1 VLLERKQ
8 ECRELDRLLAGVR
21 EGLSGVLVLRG
32 EAGIGK
38 TALLEHAVESATG
51 MHITRV
57 TGVESEMELGFAGLH
72 QLVMPFL
79 GGLGNLPAPQR
90 EALGSVFGLA
100 AGPAPDRFLVGL
112 ATLTLIT
119 EAAVERPVLCV
130 VDDAQWLDRASA
142 AVLGFVARRLLADR
156 VAMLFAIRDGEP
168 HAAGLEG
175 LPERRIDGLSDE
187 AAHDLLAAS
196 TGPALDPGVA
206 RRIVAEAAGN
216 PLAVLEFAG
225 ELAPEEFAGAAT
237 LAWPLRARGRL
248 EELFLSRA
256 QALPHNAQTLLLV
269 AAAEPSGDPSL
280 TWLAAER
287 LGINPEAALVP
298 GTERLL
304 TLAPRVQFRHPL
316 MRSAAYHA
324 AAAPERRRAHE
335 ALAAVTDG
343 ARDPDRRAW
352 HLADAAVGPDE
363 QVAAELERSAERA
376 RSRGGWASDAAFLER
391 AAELTPDAGRR
402 ARRRLEAAR
411 AMHLAGEPAAARV
424 LLERAAPDLPDP
436 LAAGKARRLE
446 GLIADAT
453 GDPPKTPAILLAA
466 AGMIAPHDRRL
477 ARDTLLEAVWTA
489 HRAGRFGVG
498 MAEALR
504 AARATPRMEGSPA
517 TVGDLLL
524 DGFAALVGHRDE
536 ASVQLLRRALGSLT
550 GDQPIPDDVLAIFMV
565 VCFAAL
571 VLYDDAAWHDLN
583 RRWVA
588 QARERGAVTALLLAL
603 TFRAFNDVAEGR
615 LGDAEAAVAEG
626 RALGSATGD
635 RVQLNAL
642 ADAELQVLAWR
653 GRETAARTLG
663 AQVLRGCA
671 DKGDA
676 LTMRVA
682 HGALAVLE
690 LSLGNYEP
698 ALRHGLGAF
707 EDQPITTRDSE
718 VDLVEAAVR
727 CGDREAAAAVLEAF
741 SPRALASGT
750 DYALG
755 ELARCRALLAADDR
769 AEPEYRLAIEH
780 LQRCRITPQLARAQL
795 LYGEWLRRRRRR
807 RDSRDQL
814 RTAFGMFDAMGMDAF
829 ADRARSE
836 LRATG
841 EHVRRQTPGPQNE
854 ALTPQEAQVAWLA
867 SDGASNKEIAAQL
880 FLSTHTVDYHLSKVF
895 RKLGIT
901 NRAQLARALAGED
914 RRVHTLATGAE
925 PAYATATGA
934 TDREFP
940 S

>member
-1 VLLERKQ
+1 VLLEREQ
-8 ECRELDRLLAGVR
+8 ERRELDRLLACVR
-21 EGLSGVLVLRG
+21 DGLSGVLLLRG

-38 TALLEHAVESATG
+38 TALLEHAVESAAE

-79 GGLGNLPAPQR
+79 DGLGSLPAPQR

-100 AGPAPDRFLVGL
+100 SVPAPDRFLVGL

-119 EAAVERPVLCV
+119 EAAAGRPVLCV
-130 VDDAQWLDRASA
+130 IDDAQWLDRASA

-156 VAMLFAIRDGEP
+156 VGMLFALRDGEP
-168 HAAGLEG
+168 HPAGFEG
-175 LPERRIDGLSDE
+175 LPECRIGGLSDE
-187 AAHDLLAAS
+187 AAHELLVTSA
-196 TGPALDPGVA
+196 GRALHPRAA

-216 PLAVLEFAG
+216 PLAVLEFGG
-225 ELAPEEFAGAAT
+225 ELAPEELAGAAT
-237 LAWPLRARGRL
+237 LAWPLRAGGRL
-248 EELFLSRA
+248 EELFLSRVR
-256 QALPHNAQTLLLV
+256 ALPQDTRTLLLV
-269 AAAEPSGDPSL
+269 AAAEPSGDLWL
-280 TWLAAER
+280 TWRAAER

-298 GTERLL
+298 GAERLL
-304 TLAPRVQFRHPL
+304 TLAPRIRFRHPL

-324 AAAPERRRAHE
+324 SVAPERRRAHE

-352 HLADAAVGPDE
+352 HLAEAAVGPDE
-363 QVAAELERSAERA
+363 QVAAELERSADRA
-376 RSRGGWASDAAFLER
+376 RRRGGWASDATFLER
-391 AAELTPDAGRR
+391 AAELTPDRGRQ

-411 AMHLAGEPAAARV
+411 AMHLAGEPAAAQV
-424 LLERAAPDLPDP
+424 MLERALPDLADP

-453 GDPPKTPAILLAA
+453 GDPPKTPAILLDAA
-466 AGMIAPHDRRL
+466 AMIAPHDRRL
-477 ARDTLLEAVWTA
+477 ARDTLLEAVWMA
-489 HRAGRFGVG
+489 HRSGRFGVG

-504 AARATPRMEGSPA
+504 AARAVPRVKGSPA

-524 DGFAALVGHRDE
+524 DGFAALADHHDE
-536 ASVQLLRRALGSLT
+536 AGVRLLRQAVGSLS
-550 GDQPIPDDVLAIFMV
+550 GDQPIPDDVLANFMV

-571 VLYDDAAWHDLN
+571 LLYDDVAWHDLN
-583 RRWVA
+583 RRWEA
-588 QARERGAVTALLLAL
+588 QARQRGAVTALLLAL

-626 RALGSATGD
+626 RALGAATGD
-635 RVQLNAL
+635 SVQLNAL

-653 GRETAARTLG
+653 GREAAARTLG

-690 LSLGNYEP
+690 LGLGNYEP

-707 EDQPITTRDSE
+707 QDQLITTRDSE
-718 VDLVEAAVR
+718 VDLVEAAIR
-727 CGDREAAAAVLEAF
+727 CGNREAAAAVLEAF

-769 AEPEYRLAIEH
+769 AEPEYRLAIRH
-780 LQRCRITPQLARAQL
+780 LQRCRITPQLARTQL

-807 RDSRDQL
+807 RDARDQL

-841 EHVRRQTPGPQNE
+841 ERVRKRTPGPQE
-854 ALTPQEAQVAWLA
+854 EVLTPQEAQIARLA
-867 SDGASNKEIAAQL
+867 SEGASNKQIAAQL

-895 RKLGIT
+895 RKLGVT
-901 NRAQLARALAGED
+901 TRAQLARALAGED
-914 RRVHTLATGAE
+914 GHVHGPATGAE
-925 PAYATATGA
+925 PTCATT
-934 TDREFP
+934 
-940 S
+940 